1 MKLRYVTTIAALLVS
16 LCLVRPA
23 SASDVRLTAD
33 SSVPGAVGKAH
44 LSKDKNGNLRVKLDV
59 YHLARP
65 SSLTPAK
72 QTYVVWFEPKGKSA
86 ENQGQLQVNK
96 KLEGKFET
104 TTSYADFDIF
114 VTAEDN
120 PRVETPSEPKVLK
133 GTMQP

>member
-1 MKLRYVTTIAALLVS
+1 MKLRYVTAMAALLVS
-16 LCLVRPA
+16 LALASPA
-23 SASDVRLTAD
+23 SASEVRLVAD

-44 LSKDKNGNLRVKLDV
+44 LGKDKNGNLRLKLDV

-86 ENQGQLQVNK
+86 ENEGQLQVNK

-104 TTSYADFDIF
+104 TTSYQDFDVF